1 MKYSSYSLDGQ
12 TTKNTRN
19 ILDFRLQIDM
29 IEIRKILQSAIYNQ
43 QSEISSLCKLCG
55 PFRYRLF
62 LIKEGIML
70 KTAIQQLVDGKD
82 LGEEEMEAAMDVIMS
97 GKATPA
103 QIGAFITALRLK
115 GETIEEI
122 TGAARVMRRKATRIA
137 VDDSMVSMDRDDINL
152 DLETIVDTCGT
163 GGDSTNTFNVSTT
176 TAFVVA
182 GCGLRVAKHGNRSV
196 SSLCGSADVIE
207 NLGVN
212 LDVSPAV
219 VEECLSKV
227 GIGFLFAPA
236 LHGAMKYAIG
246 PRKEIGI
253 RSIFNILGP
262 LTNPAGA
269 NVQVLG
275 VYDKKLTS
283 VLAEVLNRLGS
294 RSAFVVHGE
303 DSLDEISITGRTFV
317 SELRNCQVSTYTIE
331 PEDFGLS
338 RATLDEIKG
347 GNADENAQI
356 VLGVLQGESGARR
369 DIVLL
374 NAAAALVAAGRA
386 DDFTEGIMHAAE
398 AIDSGAS
405 MKKLEALKEI
415 TNR

>member
-1 MKYSSYSLDGQ
+1 
-12 TTKNTRN
+12 
-19 ILDFRLQIDM
+19 
-29 IEIRKILQSAIYNQ
+29 
-43 QSEISSLCKLCG
+43 
-55 PFRYRLF
+55 
-62 LIKEGIML
+62 
-70 KTAIQQLVDGKD
+70 
-82 LGEEEMEAAMDVIMS
+82 
-97 GKATPA
+97 
-103 QIGAFITALRLK
+103 
-115 GETIEEI
+115 
-122 TGAARVMRRKATRIA
+122 
-137 VDDSMVSMDRDDINL
+137 MDRDDINL

-163 GGDSTNTFNVSTT
+163 GGDGTNTFNVSTT

-207 NLGVN
+207 TLGVN
-212 LDVSPAV
+212 LDVSPKV
-219 VEECLSKV
+219 VEECLSRV

-275 VYDKKLTS
+275 VYDKHLTP

-303 DSLDEISITGRTFV
+303 DSLDEISITGRTFI
-317 SELRNCQVSTYTIE
+317 SELKNSQVSSYTIK
-331 PEDFGLS
+331 PEDFGLPRGAIS
-338 RATLDEIKG
+338 DIKG
-347 GNADENAQI
+347 GNAKENAQI
-356 VLGVLQGESGARR
+356 VLEVLSGDPGARR

-374 NAAAALVAAGRA
+374 NAAAALVAAGQA
-386 DDFTEGIMHAAE
+386 TDFREGIKQAAE
-398 AIDSGAS
+398 AIDSGQA

-415 TNR
+415 TRRVELS